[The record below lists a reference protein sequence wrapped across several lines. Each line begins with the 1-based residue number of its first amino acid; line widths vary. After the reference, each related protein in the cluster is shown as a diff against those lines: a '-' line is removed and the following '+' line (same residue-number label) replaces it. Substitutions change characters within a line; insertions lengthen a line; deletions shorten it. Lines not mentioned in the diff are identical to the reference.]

1 MLANILK
8 GATASAPP
16 ATVTYVTNVSNT
28 ANLTTY
34 TLTSV
39 SIGTA
44 SSDRYVI
51 VGFGASDGTSGKT
64 DSSVTI
70 GGVSATKL
78 AGAYYVGGTT
88 RMCALYAALVPTDTT
103 ATIAITFSAGMSRLG
118 VSVFSATGL
127 QSVTP
132 RDSAT
137 AQGDT
142 SGTLLSASLTGP
154 SDGFIVGF
162 VFQQDENANFT
173 WTGITE
179 RNDTALE
186 AVAKYSGA
194 SDNFTASGAK
204 SVSVSTSQTDQF
216 AACAVYM
223 R

>member
-1 MLANILK
+1 MLFQKLI
-8 GATASAPP
+8 GGSVPP
-16 ATVTYVTNVSNT
+16 AIVTYVTNVSNSS
-28 ANLTTY
+28 NLTTY

-44 SSDRYVI
+44 SADRYVI
-51 VGFGASDGTSGKT
+51 VGFGASDGTAGKT

-78 AGAYYVGGTT
+78 VGAYYVGGTT
-88 RMCALYAALVPTDTT
+88 RMCAMYAALVPTGTT
-103 ATIAITFSAGMSRLG
+103 ATVAITFSGQMSRLG
-118 VSVFSATGL
+118 VSVFSSTGL

-154 SDGFIVGF
+154 DGGFIVGF
-162 VFQQDENANFT
+162 VFMQDELANFV

-186 AVAKYSGA
+186 NLARYSGA
-194 SDNFTASGAK
+194 SDNFTVGGAK
-204 SVSVSTSQTDQF
+204 SVSVSTTQTDQF
-216 AACAVYM
+216 AVCAVYM